1 MNKQT
6 NEQTDTRTNRHTNK
20 QTYKMIKKEVNKFVK
35 ASACQYLKQI
45 WKIIQV
51 TLSNWLF
58 NHLNNLKAGPKTN

>member
-1 MNKQT
+1 
-6 NEQTDTRTNRHTNK
+6 
-20 QTYKMIKKEVNKFVK
+20 MIKKEVNKFVK